1 MDFSTLCNRI
11 FWEATM
17 EYRRLGDVNAPMA
30 EPYQPGSIEAM
41 LYEKCWIDNAQW
53 DLEDLIRDP
62 NIVPAEALVLK
73 RRIDASNQ
81 RRTDVVEVIDD
92 YFLGRYA
99 DVKPQANA
107 TLNTESPA
115 WAVDRLSILTVKIY
129 MMQRQATDLSA
140 ETAHRARCQAKLDV
154 LLEQR
159 TDLSTALDELLA
171 AYAEGAKLMKVY
183 RQMKMYNDPTLNP
196 RLRGTA
202 Q

>member
-1 MDFSTLCNRI
+1 
-11 FWEATM
+11 M

-99 DVKPQANA
+99 DVKPQADA

-115 WAVDRLSILTVKIY
+115 WAVDRLSILTLKIY
-129 MMQRQATDLSA
+129 HMQG
-140 ETAHRARCQAKLDV
+140 HRPVGGDGPSGPV
-154 LLEQR
+154 
-159 TDLSTALDELLA
+159 S
-171 AYAEGAKLMKVY
+171 G
-183 RQMKMYNDPTLNP
+183 
-196 RLRGTA
+196 
-202 Q
+202 